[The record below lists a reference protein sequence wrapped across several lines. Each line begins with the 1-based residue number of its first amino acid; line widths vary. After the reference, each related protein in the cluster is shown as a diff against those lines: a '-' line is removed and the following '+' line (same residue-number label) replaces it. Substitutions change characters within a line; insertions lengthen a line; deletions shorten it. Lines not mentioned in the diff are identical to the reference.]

1 VRCGLDRRQCAGKST
16 VVHRAA
22 DLTRTI
28 DVMETPLSRLSRCV
42 AAPVN
47 NVCPRLSPELA
58 KLTYNK
64 LALINAAENIN
75 DLRVPPGNRL
85 EKLAGDRAGQHSVR
99 VNDQWRLCFTWSTGG
114 ASNVELVDY
123 H

>member
-1 VRCGLDRRQCAGKST
+1 RYVK
-16 VVHRAA
+16 
-22 DLTRTI
+22 
-28 DVMETPLSRLSRCV
+28 
-42 AAPVN
+42 
-47 NVCPRLSPELA
+47 RLSPELA

-64 LALINAAENIN
+64 LVLINAAESIN

-85 EKLAGDRAGQHSVR
+85 VKLAGDRAGQHSVR
-99 VNDQWRLCFTWSTGG
+99 VNDQWRVCFTWSASG